1 MRMVTRNINQGKKGR
16 HSDLLTVQQYLDSG
30 YNTLAIKHLQSFM
43 SSSELTSDTAHAVK
57 NDIDNLITSNEFSEA
72 DLQKLAKIKMDL
84 DSKRE
89 SKRSPQTLEHDE

>member
-1 MRMVTRNINQGKKGR
+1 
-16 HSDLLTVQQYLDSG
+16 
-30 YNTLAIKHLQSFM
+30 M